1 MLIYM
6 KHERHGRMPVYSYEE
21 MKSNMEHGWVEDK
34 EVKVPKV
41 QRETKDVSEDSEE
54 IETPEDAYFKKFGK
68 KPHHK
73 MKLDTIIKKLEE

>member
-34 EVKVPKV
+34 EVKVPNHIK
-41 QRETKDVSEDSEE
+41 E
-54 IETPEDAYFKKFGK
+54 IKEKFISIRG
-68 KPHHK
+68 
-73 MKLDTIIKKLEE
+73 